1 MAVYASGT
9 ATSEGAPVF
18 TDGDCDGVAG
28 PLTFKSDACGTVTV
42 LPPAATDCEADGSI
56 CAGDGR
62 PLSNK
67 LEVTVPGPDG

>member
-18 TDGDCDGVAG
+18 TDCDGVAG
-28 PLTFKSDACGTVTV
+28 PVTFKPDACGTVTV
-42 LPPAATDCEADGSI
+42 LLPVTTDCEADGSI

>member
-18 TDGDCDGVAG
+18 TDSDCDGVAG

-42 LPPAATDCEADGSI
+42 LLPATTDCEADGSI

-62 PLSNK
+62 PTAGRCQTS
-67 LEVTVPGPDG
+67 